1 MSVRWSVAGAVM
13 VSAAMHLY
21 LWFEG
26 YRDVDV
32 IGPAFLLNA
41 FGGALIAVLLVAWR
55 HWIPPLLAVGFGL
68 STLGAFILSTTVGL
82 FGLEESWQ
90 GWEVWTAASSELAAI
105 VLGGLRPE
113 PGEPV
118 ASRRQPEHHTSVGAS
133 APRLIPAPP
142 WWPRCRR

>member
-1 MSVRWSVAGAVM
+1 MSMRLLAAVAVL

-26 YRDVDV
+26 YRDIDI

-41 FGGALIAVLLVAWR
+41 FGGGVIAVLLLAWR

-82 FGLEESWQ
+82 FGVEESWE
-90 GWEVWTAASSELAAI
+90 GWEVWTAAISELAAVVFGAM
-105 VLGGLRPE
+105 VLLR
-113 PGEPV
+113 GRQL
-118 ASRRQPEHHTSVGAS
+118 ALRQQPEHH
-133 APRLIPAPP
+133 APG
-142 WWPRCRR
+142 RRSHLD

>member
-1 MSVRWSVAGAVM
+1 MSMRMLTAVAVL

-26 YRDVDV
+26 YRDVET

-41 FGGALIAVLLVAWR
+41 VGGAVIGVLLLVWR

-82 FGLEESWQ
+82 FGFEESWR
-90 GWEVWTAASSELAAI
+90 GWEVWTAAISEVAAI
-105 VLGGLRPE
+105 VLGAMVLLQEKPL
-113 PGEPV
+113 
-118 ASRRQPEHHTSVGAS
+118 ASGGQTKHHAS
-133 APRLIPAPP
+133 A
-142 WWPRCRR
+142 RRSNLD

>member
-1 MSVRWSVAGAVM
+1 MSLRLLAAVAVL

-26 YRDVDV
+26 YRDVET

-41 FGGALIAVLLVAWR
+41 FGGAVIVVLLLVWR

-82 FGLEESWQ
+82 FGFEESWQ
-90 GWEVWTAASSELAAI
+90 GWEVWTAAISEIAAV
-105 VLGGLRPE
+105 VLGAMVLLRENPL
-113 PGEPV
+113 
-118 ASRRQPEHHTSVGAS
+118 ASRRKPEHHASV
-133 APRLIPAPP
+133 
-142 WWPRCRR
+142 RRSHLD

>member
-1 MSVRWSVAGAVM
+1 MSMRLLAALAVL

-41 FGGALIAVLLVAWR
+41 FGGAVIAVLLIASR
-55 HWIPPLLAVGFGL
+55 HWTPPLLAVGFGL

-82 FGLEESWQ
+82 FGLEESWT
-90 GWEVWTAASSELAAI
+90 GWEVWTAAISEVAAI
-105 VLGGLRPE
+105 VFGAMVLLRENPL
-113 PGEPV
+113 
-118 ASRRQPEHHTSVGAS
+118 ASRGQPEHHESV
-133 APRLIPAPP
+133 
-142 WWPRCRR
+142 RRSHLD

>member
-1 MSVRWSVAGAVM
+1 MSMRLSAAVAVL

-41 FGGALIAVLLVAWR
+41 FGGAVIAVLLVVWR

-68 STLGAFILSTTVGL
+68 STLGAFVLSATVGL
-82 FGLEESWQ
+82 FGFEESWQ
-90 GWEVWTAASSELAAI
+90 GWEVWTAAISELAAV
-105 VLGGLRPE
+105 VLGVMAVIQLDPLPSRGQSQHH
-113 PGEPV
+113 
-118 ASRRQPEHHTSVGAS
+118 ASVRGSH
-133 APRLIPAPP
+133 LD
-142 WWPRCRR
+142 